1 MILQFKR
8 IILQYPMENKTF
20 HMQCREFLKVS
31 FHSVNFFNPTEAR
44 SQSIIIKKD
53 HYFLFRIIL
62 ANIAQ

>member
-1 MILQFKR
+1 
-8 IILQYPMENKTF
+8 MENKTF

-31 FHSVNFFNPTEAR
+31 FHSVNFFNPAEAR